1 MKKSL
6 VLMAMAGVA
15 LAGCVND
22 VADLQQQE
30 QKKTIIGFD
39 SPVMYGNAD
48 SRANVY
54 GEIGNVVVD
63 GVTYSYPQE
72 EDFIIYAVGHEGDF
86 TGWNDTEVTDFNGAA
101 LEYDNNV
108 NGWAPMHGSSY
119 YYWTE
124 GKKMT
129 YAATSPADLEQAHWA
144 GVDKRSYGST
154 GLTIEDFEVSSDPA
168 TQYDLL
174 FSTRYANATSAN
186 MNHGANGYSGLPIL
200 FQHALSSIRFSVSN
214 KSVEEVIL
222 TGITL
227 GGVNYKGTFK
237 ENITEKAELYYC
249 EEGVDC
255 DNNIYYMKVI
265 VDSTNNNPNK
275 NEQQDEL
282 VAAPYAAFTG
292 SVKFLEEPRYVSQLA
307 AAGTGNTCYQLLLM
321 PQALPEEAY
330 VEVNYTVNGKANS
343 KNVKLKGLYTTVQKT
358 TGDKVEEVQ
367 GEQINSWGIGKRY
380 TYRLFYS
387 SESADKDKIYFAPE
401 TEAWDDVNVIVVP
414 L

>member
-6 VLMAMAGVA
+6 VFLAMAGVA

-22 VADLQQQE
+22 VADVQQQG
-30 QKKTIIGFD
+30 QKKAIIGFD

-63 GVTYSYPQE
+63 GVTYSYPQD

-86 TGWNDTEVTDFNGAA
+86 AGWAAGALTDFNGDA

-129 YAATSPADLEQAHWA
+129 YAATSPADLEQEHWGD
-144 GVDKRSYGST
+144 GVDKRSYGAT
-154 GLTIEDFEVSSDPA
+154 GLTIEDFEISSDPA

-174 FSTRYANATSAN
+174 FSTRYTNATSGN
-186 MNHGANGYSGLPIL
+186 MIHGANSYSGLPIL
-200 FQHALSSIRFSVSN
+200 FQHALSSIRFSISN

-227 GGVNYKGTFK
+227 GGVNYKGTFY
-237 ENITEKAELYYC
+237 ENLTENDQDYTQYVRGGNVNPAWE
-249 EEGVDC
+249 V
-255 DNNIYYMKVI
+255 
-265 VDSTNNNPNK
+265 TNA
-275 NEQQDEL
+275 L
-282 VAAPYAAFTG
+282 VAQPYVAFTG
-292 SVKFLEEPRYVSQLA
+292 NVKFLEEPRYVSQLA
-307 AAGTGNTCYQLLLM
+307 AATSGNTCHQLLLM
-321 PQALPEEAY
+321 PQELPAEAY
-330 VEVNYTVNGKANS
+330 VEVDYTVNGKANS
-343 KNVKLKGLYTTVQKT
+343 KIVSLKGLYTTVQQT

-401 TEAWDDVNVIVVP
+401 TEVWDDVDVIVVP

>member
-22 VADLQQQE
+22 VADVV
-30 QKKTIIGFD
+30 QKNEKVKIAFD
-39 SPVMYGNAD
+39 SPVMYNNAN
-48 SRANVY
+48 SRATVY

-86 TGWNDTEVTDFNGAA
+86 AGWAAGVPTGFNGSA

-129 YAATSPADLEQAHWA
+129 YAATSPADLAQGNWGA
-144 GVDKRSYGST
+144 GVDKRSYGAT
-154 GLTIEDFEVSSDPA
+154 GLTIEEFEISSESA

-174 FSTRYANATSAN
+174 FSTRYTNATSGN
-186 MNHGANGYSGLPIL
+186 MIHGANSYSGLPIL
-200 FQHALSSIRFSVSN
+200 FQHALSSIRFSISN

-227 GGVNYKGTFK
+227 GGVHYKGTFT
-237 ENITEKAELYYC
+237 ENL
-249 EEGVDC
+249 EENDQDYTQYVRG
-255 DNNIYYMKVI
+255 DNV
-265 VDSTNNNPNK
+265 NPAW
-275 NEQQDEL
+275 EVTDAL
-282 VAAPYAAFTG
+282 VAQPYVAFTG

-307 AAGTGNTCYQLLLM
+307 AENPANLCHQLLLM
-321 PQALPEEAY
+321 PQTLPDDAY
-330 VEVNYTVNGKANS
+330 VEVDYTVNGKANS
-343 KNVKLKGLYTTVQKT
+343 KIVYLKGLYTTVQQT
-358 TGDKVEEVQ
+358 NGDKVEEVQ
-367 GEQINSWGIGKRY
+367 GEQINSWEIGKRY

-387 SESADKDKIYFAPE
+387 SESAAKDKIYFAPA
-401 TEAWDDVNVIVVP
+401 TEGWHDVDVIIVP